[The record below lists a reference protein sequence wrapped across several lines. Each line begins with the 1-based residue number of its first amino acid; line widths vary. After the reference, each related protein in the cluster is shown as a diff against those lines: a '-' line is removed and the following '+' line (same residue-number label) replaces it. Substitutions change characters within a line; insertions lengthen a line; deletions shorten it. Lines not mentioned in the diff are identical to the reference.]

1 MCSGG
6 KKLYKECER
15 SRFLIYATSPTT
27 RTLIGAD
34 FKSNISCF
42 QWKEIKIWKNVR
54 KRKNKLRLPFALN
67 LLFGYFIPSSSF
79 LCTLSISRRIHSPQ
93 RRFLCFVEKLLKWKT
108 LIGSLRD
115 EREIFFD
122 DIEER
127 LNDRSAHNYSRLKWI
142 IFLVDSQTLN
152 LYVARRKCD
161 KQQSLWLLWIK
172 FIIII
177 LYRLSYLRIFTTI
190 LTSSTA
196 TATDKVSSL
205 KINNIF
211 EILSLF
217 IPPQNLPHLN
227 STLFSISSLCSPITF
242 NIFT

>member
-93 RRFLCFVEKLLKWKT
+93 RRFFLFVFCWKAVKMKNVNWK
-108 LIGSLRD
+108 S
-115 EREIFFD
+115 E
-122 DIEER
+122 
-127 LNDRSAHNYSRLKWI
+127 
-142 IFLVDSQTLN
+142 
-152 LYVARRKCD
+152 RRKRD
-161 KQQSLWLLWIK
+161 
-172 FIIII
+172 
-177 LYRLSYLRIFTTI
+177 
-190 LTSSTA
+190 
-196 TATDKVSSL
+196 
-205 KINNIF
+205 
-211 EILSLF
+211 LF
-217 IPPQNLPHLN
+217 WWYWREAER
-227 STLFSISSLCSPITF
+227 SISSQLLSIKVN
-242 NIFT
+242 NISRFPDI